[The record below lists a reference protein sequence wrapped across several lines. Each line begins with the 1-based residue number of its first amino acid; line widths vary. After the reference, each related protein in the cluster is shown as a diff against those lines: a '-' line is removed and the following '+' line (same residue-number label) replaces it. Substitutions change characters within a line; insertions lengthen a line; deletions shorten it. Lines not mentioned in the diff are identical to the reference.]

1 MKNIVIKRVERISEG
16 VNRIKEHKD
25 LKERLELDNSSD
37 EISKLTSDINEMF
50 DALET
55 SNNLFMENEE
65 KSIKLLEGLDN
76 GYAYFGEIMD
86 EEGNVV
92 DANLLDVNASMS
104 RILNIPKK
112 NLYRMTFKEIFFD
125 KINDEEFIREI
136 LSSGKRDGET
146 LSKNCIALGNN
157 SWASIAVYPIENH
170 HFAMLLTDITENR
183 RNEDEMRYLG
193 NYDVLTGLQNR
204 YSLYNYMAQLK
215 EDGEVFSIFFIDLDN
230 FKSLNDS
237 LGHNSGDEVLC
248 QAAFTLQNIEQDI
261 EVGRLGGR

>member
-1 MKNIVIKRVERISEG
+1 MENIVVKRVERISEG
-16 VNRIKEHKD
+16 INRIKEHKD

-125 KINDEEFIREI
+125 KINDEEFIRDI

-157 SWASIAVYPIENH
+157 NWASIAVYPIENH

-204 YSLYNYMAQLK
+204 YS
-215 EDGEVFSIFFIDLDN
+215 
-230 FKSLNDS
+230 
-237 LGHNSGDEVLC
+237 
-248 QAAFTLQNIEQDI
+248 
-261 EVGRLGGR
+261 